1 MPRKCRGDWCRN
13 CSVTISVVQQLFLQT
28 FATSSTEVSWHIPR
42 QTSKRFCNH
51 PIFDVING
59 LSIVFACLDKL
70 LLKDDHCR
78 LTLASYQPLSEHF
91 VSLGLVI
98 LPVVSYSSQTF
109 RIFKP
114 RLLFSNDR
122 FIVPVVLFMLYLL
135 SDHHLPFLHLLL
147 FNNSPFD
154 SHYLFTARRH
164 HRDVVFHLHLSPEQ
178 QTKRH

>member
-1 MPRKCRGDWCRN
+1 MLLMVNSLCMSGQ
-13 CSVTISVVQQLFLQT
+13 VTTKGRSLQT
-28 FATSSTEVSWHIPR
+28 FS
-42 QTSKRFCNH
+42 RF
-51 PIFDVING
+51 
-59 LSIVFACLDKL
+59 LSAP
-70 LLKDDHCR
+70 
-78 LTLASYQPLSEHF
+78 AEHF
-91 VSLGLVI
+91 VSLGLAI

-114 RLLFSNDR
+114 GLLFSNDR

-178 QTKRH
+178 QTKRY